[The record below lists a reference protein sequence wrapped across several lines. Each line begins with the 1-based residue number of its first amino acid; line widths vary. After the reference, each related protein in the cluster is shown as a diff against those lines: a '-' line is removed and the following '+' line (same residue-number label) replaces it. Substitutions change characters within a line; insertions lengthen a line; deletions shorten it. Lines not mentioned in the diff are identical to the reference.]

1 MDQENASEAPTKL
14 GMMLTSYGQKY
25 DRTDANVAD
34 EIGIGRSTFC
44 RIKQG
49 KLPDAENLA
58 KIISWMVAQ
67 PDE

>member
-1 MDQENASEAPTKL
+1 MQQAPAAETPTTL

-25 DRTDANVAD
+25 DRTDATVAD

-67 PDE
+67 PAD